1 MQHIMVGVLTLYEVF
16 AYFFLYS
23 FLGWVTEVAFHAVT
37 QGKFVNRGFLN
48 GPVCPIYGTGMV
60 AVLLILGEYVSRP
73 WAVFLVGVA
82 LPTAIELVTGWILER
97 FFHNKWWDYSSRRFN
112 LKGYICLEFSILWGV
127 SVLFAV
133 EVVHPAAVWFVGLFS
148 EFWGTLLIALCS
160 ALLLADLVITFSEF
174 WGTLL
179 IALCSALLLADLVI
193 TILQVLKLN
202 RILGEIDRAA
212 ERMRKG
218 ADLIGS
224 GVASATLFVDRKAKE
239 VRERFD
245 ERLDE
250 LAARLPRRFFSAF
263 PNLRSRR
270 SPEAV
275 KLARERLLL
284 LQARLKARKEHR
296 KEEKRKKKGG

>member
-127 SVLFAV
+127 AVLFAV
-133 EVVHPAAVWFVGLFS
+133 EVVHPAAVWFVGL
-148 EFWGTLLIALCS
+148 
-160 ALLLADLVITFSEF
+160 FSEF

-218 ADLIGS
+218 SDLIGS
-224 GVASATLFVDRKAKE
+224 GVANATLFVDRKTKE

>member
-82 LPTAIELVTGWILER
+82 LPTAIELVTGWVLER

-112 LKGYICLEFSILWGV
+112 LKGYICLEFSICGALPCCLRWRSFILPPCGSSACSV
-127 SVLFAV
+127 SSGERCSL
-133 EVVHPAAVWFVGLFS
+133 S
-148 EFWGTLLIALCS
+148 LCS
-160 ALLLADLVITFSEF
+160 ALLLADQ
-174 WGTLL
+174 
-179 IALCSALLLADLVI
+179 VI

-218 ADLIGS
+218 VRPHRFGRGECDALCRPQGK
-224 GVASATLFVDRKAKE
+224 GGQRALRRAPGRAGRPPSAPLLQR
-239 VRERFD
+239 
-245 ERLDE
+245 
-250 LAARLPRRFFSAF
+250 PS

>member
-1 MQHIMVGVLTLYEVF
+1 MQHILIGTLTLYEVF
-16 AYFFLYS
+16 AYFFCYS

-37 QGKFVNRGFLN
+37 QGKFVNRGFLY

-60 AVLLILGEYVSRP
+60 AVLLILGENISRA
-73 WAVFLVGVA
+73 WLVFLVGVG
-82 LPTAIELVTGWILER
+82 LPTLIELITGWVLER

-127 SVLFAV
+127 AVLFAV
-133 EVVHPAAVWFVGLFS
+133 EVVHPAVAWFAGLFN
-148 EFWGTLLIALCS
+148 ELWGTVFISLCLALLI
-160 ALLLADLVITFSEF
+160 ADLVIT
-174 WGTLL
+174 
-179 IALCSALLLADLVI
+179 V
-193 TILQVLKLN
+193 LQVFKLN

-218 ADLIGS
+218 SDLIGS
-224 GVASATLFVDRKAKE
+224 GVASATLFVDKKAKE
-239 VRERFD
+239 AKERFD
-245 ERLDE
+245 ERIDE

-263 PNLRSRR
+263 PSLRSRR

-284 LQARLKARKEHR
+284 FESRLKARKDRR
-296 KEEKRKKKGG
+296 KEEKKKNKGN